1 MREFQPQHINTRRDG
16 ICLLNGFRAFPYTN
30 ILALT
35 ETGKPFRTKYASTRK
50 NYFLYTTWHVHVRV
64 WDGV

>member
-50 NYFLYTTWHVHVRV
+50 NYFLYTT
-64 WDGV
+64 